1 MVFVN
6 NSATLFE
13 DIERFKQQ
21 FSGSYTSWDDIKKAL
36 DERENDPVGSIF
48 GYSVS
53 SEWLDKCYGFEIDK
67 VDVKNTY
74 IRYIGIWKT

>member
-21 FSGSYTSWDDIKKAL
+21 FPGSYTSCDDIKKAL
-36 DERENDPVGSIF
+36 DKRENDPVGSIF

>member
-13 DIERFKQQ
+13 DIKRFKQQ
-21 FSGSYTSWDDIKKAL
+21 FPGSYTTWDELKKAL
-36 DERENDPVGSIF
+36 DGRADDPVGSIF

-67 VDVKNTY
+67 VDPQNTHILY
-74 IRYIGIWKT
+74 LGTWKC

>member
-1 MVFVN
+1 MVFIDNIV
-6 NSATLFE
+6 SLHE
-13 DIERFKQQ
+13 DIAYYSQRFPK
-21 FSGSYTSWDDIKKAL
+21 SHTTYEDLKKAL

-74 IRYIGIWKT
+74 IRYIGTWKT

>member
-1 MVFVN
+1 MVFIDNIV
-6 NSATLFE
+6 SLHE
-13 DIERFKQQ
+13 DIAYYSQRFPN
-21 FSGSYTSWDDIKKAL
+21 SHTTYEDLKKAL
-36 DERENDPVGSIF
+36 DGRENDPVGSIF